1 MRSIRLSQLIFNKI
15 MEYHKSL
22 SLDQSFIA
30 CFWNPYVRSVDNKD
44 CLKTYADDNQV
55 YMVINPDATR
65 ATIAARL
72 EACLSDISDW
82 MTTNILKINQD
93 ETELIIFS
101 PKNKPGVI
109 LDRTI
114 NFDDQI
120 IEASSSVKNLY
131 FWYGRP
137 KILISKQCFNKL
149 FKIGSIRELITENT
163 FKVLVCSFVTSRLD
177 YGNALLYG

>member
-1 MRSIRLSQLIFNKI
+1 

-22 SLDQSFIA
+22 SLDQSLLHVFETHM
-30 CFWNPYVRSVDNKD
+30 WDLS
-44 CLKTYADDNQV
+44 KTKTADDNQV
-55 YMVINPDATR
+55 YMAINPVATR

-101 PKNKPGVI
+101 PKNKPGVFV
-109 LDRTI
+109 DWTI
-114 NFDDQI
+114 HFDDQI
-120 IEASSSVKNLY
+120 IKASSSVKNMY
-131 FWYGRP
+131 SWYGRP
-137 KILISKQCFNKL
+137 DSLISKQCFYQLCN
-149 FKIGSIRELITENT
+149 IGSIRELITENA
-163 FKVLVCSFVTSRLD
+163 FKVLVCSLGTSRLD